1 MKKLVYINPI
11 IFIDYIQKIKASMK
25 RTTDD
30 AELDTENCPVFCKQK
45 LDTENCPLFGD
56 AKLDIENELI
66 KILEIF
72 VQYEEN
78 EEWRRLC
85 EYDEYLKRREKLKKA
100 LLFMYA
106 ENGDL
111 DLDLIEWINHLNRD
125 KRLENQVKPEEALR
139 FMYAENG
146 DLIDYLET

>member
-11 IFIDYIQKIKASMK
+11 IFIDYIRKIKASMK

-30 AELDTENCPVFCKQK
+30 AN

-56 AKLDIENELI
+56 AKLDTKNEELI
-66 KILEIF
+66 KILKIF

-78 EEWRRLC
+78 AEWHLLC

-106 ENGDL
+106 EGDL
-111 DLDLIEWINHLNRD
+111 SEWTNHLNRD
-125 KRLENQVKPEEALR
+125 ERLENQVKPEEALK
-139 FMYAENG
+139 FMGTSTYG
-146 DLIDYLET
+146 DLIYYLET